1 MGGLI
6 NKDESKLMKSVDVFI
21 GIVSVIGAAAHFF
34 FAYNSSISVSQQRVF
49 HTFFFILVFFMYE
62 LRMEVE
68 KKKLLS
74 AIINALMVVFVIA
87 SGVYFIINMSSSSM
101 VTRAINGASGF
112 EIVLGVILILL
123 VMEISRRKVGA
134 ALTVLSAL
142 FILYALFGRSMPAI
156 IKHKGYSVS
165 YLTEYLTWTTEGI
178 FGTCIGAS
186 VTFVC
191 LYIIFGE
198 MLDAFGAGQFFID
211 IAYAATGRMK
221 GGPAEASVISSAL
234 MGSINGSAVANVVT
248 TGTFTIP
255 LMKKVGYKPE
265 YAGAVEAVASTG
277 GQILPPVMGAAAFVM
292 SDLTGIAYSHIVIAA
307 LIPGL
312 LYYIALGISVYLEAD
327 KLGLEGE
334 DKSKLKAV
342 RDVLKG
348 GWYYA
353 IPILVLLICLL
364 ALGFS
369 ANYSAVFAII
379 TLAVVGI
386 AKICVKEKRFPW
398 QEFYQAFRKSMKT
411 TVAVSI
417 ACAAA
422 GIVIGIVSMTG
433 IGVKFTRIVFRL
445 AGGNT
450 FMMLILIMVACIIMG
465 MGLPST
471 AAYIIAATIGVPP
484 LVQAGFTELG
494 ANMFVF
500 YFAIISFITPPVA
513 LAAYAGAGIA
523 GSKPGVTGVR
533 AFLLGLSGFIIPFVY
548 VYNPALLIV
557 GSKFSSVA
565 YIAVL
570 ALFAVFLLSSSIT
583 GWLHGKIN
591 IVFRIL
597 MCASAVLMFIQGAFW
612 TDIMGI
618 VLGVVS
624 VAAVIILNR
633 RASNN
638 ATA

>member
-1 MGGLI
+1 MGDLI
-6 NKDESKLMKSVDVFI
+6 NRDENKLMKSVDVFI
-21 GIVSVIGAAAHFF
+21 GVVSVIGAAAHFF

-62 LRMEVE
+62 LKAGVE
-68 KKKLLS
+68 KKKLYS
-74 AIINALMVVFVIA
+74 AIINALMVAFVIA
-87 SGVYFIINMSSSSM
+87 AGTYFIINMSSSSM
-101 VTRAINGASGF
+101 VTRAISGASKF

-123 VMEISRRKVGA
+123 VMEIARRKVGA
-134 ALTVLSAL
+134 ALTVLSAI

-156 IKHKGYSVS
+156 IKHKGYSIS

-221 GGPAEASVISSAL
+221 GGPAEASVVSSAL

-292 SDLTGIAYSHIVIAA
+292 SDLTGIAYSQIVIAA

-342 RDVLKG
+342 KDVLKD

-353 IPILVLLICLL
+353 IPILVLLVCLL
-364 ALGFS
+364 AFGFS
-369 ANYSAVFAII
+369 GNSRNRQDVFQ
-379 TLAVVGI
+379 G
-386 AKICVKEKRFPW
+386 KEIP
-398 QEFYQAFRKSMKT
+398 
-411 TVAVSI
+411 
-417 ACAAA
+417 
-422 GIVIGIVSMTG
+422 
-433 IGVKFTRIVFRL
+433 L
-445 AGGNT
+445 AG
-450 FMMLILIMVACIIMG
+450 V
-465 MGLPST
+465 LP
-471 AAYIIAATIGVPP
+471 
-484 LVQAGFTELG
+484 
-494 ANMFVF
+494 
-500 YFAIISFITPPVA
+500 
-513 LAAYAGAGIA
+513 
-523 GSKPGVTGVR
+523 
-533 AFLLGLSGFIIPFVY
+533 
-548 VYNPALLIV
+548 
-557 GSKFSSVA
+557 
-565 YIAVL
+565 
-570 ALFAVFLLSSSIT
+570 
-583 GWLHGKIN
+583 N
-591 IVFRIL
+591 IQKEHEDYR
-597 MCASAVLMFIQGAFW
+597 CR
-612 TDIMGI
+612 
-618 VLGVVS
+618 
-624 VAAVIILNR
+624 LNR
-633 RASNN
+633 MCGGRNSDWNSLN
-638 ATA
+638 DRYRSQIYKDCVPSCRW